1 MAGIDYWDEEAVCCG
16 HNVPVAQL
24 LIDGWAKGE
33 DEVISALDRYTY
45 ESGDRFIGETLLHL
59 RRIHKKPMYRG
70 APSSSANLPETS
82 NMEGVTLKHFRKKS
96 PNAQKALLKKAVKR
110 LQGEYDNNGN
120 ALFANKQDW
129 IGVYLLV
136 KSQLKMHFT
145 QKDFPDYAKQ
155 ITPDDFPDDLK
166 IGSSTISNI
175 SHLGLPD
182 TPYYM
187 WSDNQK
193 ERNPMAARMG
203 MICSR
208 LWLIIGKLVYDIS

>member
-145 QKDFPDYAKQ
+145 QKDFPDYAKKLGDGVKNNEVDFFISSSVPFIVALAY
-155 ITPDDFPDDLK
+155 ITIP
-166 IGSSTISNI
+166 
-175 SHLGLPD
+175 
-182 TPYYM
+182 
-187 WSDNQK
+187 
-193 ERNPMAARMG
+193 
-203 MICSR
+203 
-208 LWLIIGKLVYDIS
+208 LIINTIGNTTFIIINI